1 MVDKSVKVEKPLI
14 VAERLASS
22 SGHGKSYLWP
32 VLPALVFAI
41 AISGVWVG
49 DFRQAYE
56 MPGLLMGLNL
66 IFSVLVSLALAA
78 VTGLGFLRSGA
89 PALLFLGAGSII
101 WGLAG
106 FVAGIVSH
114 SHGVGGQQDTNLLI
128 TIHNVCVWISAL
140 CHLIGLSFIVRRR
153 QPSWVLR
160 VWLCSSYAL
169 ALGIVGL
176 VTQAAIS
183 GLFPIFLVP
192 GLGGTVE
199 RQVLLG
205 AAIVTF
211 GLTGAILL
219 TRRHVQRASF
229 PYWYGVSLLLL
240 AIGLFGVMLERTPG
254 DVMSWT
260 GRMSQFLGG
269 AYMLVAALKSL
280 GKPADQEYVTLR
292 KGRVLWSKY
301 GFAAVLIINA
311 GALRLGLLTSLGPA
325 SGYLVFYPAVIITAL
340 YGGPSAG
347 FFAAVIALPMF
358 LDFAA
363 GETGIAVGWK
373 SIDLVRYAIFL
384 ASSLAIIWLTAHTR
398 RTERRASA
406 AEAAANFAEERER
419 ILKNLFRSETRFR
432 LLVEQAADGIFMS
445 DSQGNYR
452 EVNEA
457 GASMLGYSRSEIKA
471 MKISDVILQEE
482 VVRLPQE
489 ISRFANGNVATSEW
503 RFRRRNGTVFLG
515 EVTGRQLPDGMLLA
529 ILRDITD
536 RRLAE
541 KSLKESEDRFRTL
554 ANASFEGIVVTG
566 NGNILDVN
574 DQFSRIVGY
583 ERQELVGHPVSDLIA
598 PEARESVMANMR
610 DGLQSDVEHDILRK
624 DGSRRRIEA
633 HGRMIE
639 QKGGSVRLTTIR
651 DITEQKQIESEL
663 RLERGLL
670 KAVMDTTDAMLVC
683 LDRDFNFL
691 WMNNAYAK
699 TCHMNPEDMI
709 GKNHFSLYPNAENEA
724 IFRQVRDTG
733 KSISFKDKPFE
744 FTDQPERGM
753 TYWNWSLSPELDQG
767 GQTISLVFTLIETTD
782 QVRIRQR
789 AQESEGR
796 FASIASTV
804 PVLIWISDP
813 DKRITWV
820 NQAWLSFTGRTM
832 EQELGSGWTKSLH
845 PEDGDHFLQQFNDC
859 FEQRE
864 EFRMECRM
872 QTAGGAYRWL
882 AGRAVPRYNDD
893 RAFLGYVG
901 VFADVSDARESQERL
916 RIANEQLVRV
926 ARERAVH
933 LLELST
939 ELTLA
944 EQREQDRLYVRLHD
958 HVQPL
963 LIAARLKLSAL
974 SKKTAQ
980 EKSLEVAAE
989 VRELISQVIQ
999 TTRNLSVH
1007 LNPPMIRNGGLGQ
1020 ALTSLCGWMRST
1032 YGLKIALH
1040 CAPGIEPGDFVIR
1053 ALCFN
1058 AIRELLMNV
1067 VKYAGTEHVSIDLEA
1082 EDGGLLRVD
1091 VEDNGAGFDDR
1102 TRQHGSGLDNIQR
1115 RLEMVGGSLSIHSE
1129 IGVGT
1134 VVTLR
1139 VPLEVASNIN
1149 QRSTARDGIQFFRPT
1164 AESQRSKLEF
1174 DSGKQGGWK

>member
-1 MVDKSVKVEKPLI
+1 MPVDEKSVKVEGPL
-14 VAERLASS
+14 VVDEGLTSL
-22 SGHGKSYLWP
+22 SGRGTSYLGPALP
-32 VLPALVFAI
+32 VLLFALAI
-41 AISGVWVG
+41 AGVWVG

-56 MPGLLMGLNL
+56 VPGLLISLNL
-66 IFSVLVSLALAA
+66 IFSVLVSLVVAAL
-78 VTGLGFLRSGA
+78 TGRGFLRSGA
-89 PALLFLGAGSII
+89 PVLLFLSAASII

-114 SHGVGGQQDTNLLI
+114 SRGVGGQQDANLLI
-128 TIHNVCVWISAL
+128 TIHNICVWISSL
-140 CHLIGLSFIVRRR
+140 CHLIGLSFKVRWR

-160 VWLCSSYAL
+160 VWLFGSYAF
-169 ALGIVGL
+169 ALGIIGL

-183 GLFPIFLVP
+183 GWVPIYFVP
-192 GLGGTVE
+192 GMGGTAE
-199 RQVLLG
+199 RQFLLG
-205 AAIVTF
+205 ATIVTF
-211 GLTGAILL
+211 GLTGSILL
-219 TRRHVQRASF
+219 SKRHVQFTSF
-229 PYWYGVSLLLL
+229 AYWYGSSLLLL
-240 AIGLFGVMLERTPG
+240 AVGLLGVMLQLTPG

-260 GRMSQFLGG
+260 GRVSQFLGG
-269 AYMLVAALKSL
+269 AYMLVAALKCL
-280 GKPADQEYVTLR
+280 EKPAASEYVILR
-292 KGRVLWSKY
+292 RGRVFWSKY
-301 GFAAVLIINA
+301 SFAAMLMINA
-311 GALRLGLLTSLGPA
+311 GALRVALLSSLGPA
-325 SGYLVFYPAVIITAL
+325 SGYFLFYPAVVISAI

-347 FFAAVIALPMF
+347 FFSAVIAFPLF
-358 LDFAA
+358 QHFATE
-363 GETGIAVGWK
+363 GTGIVAGWHPV
-373 SIDLVRYAIFL
+373 DLVRYATFFV
-384 ASSLAIIWLTAHTR
+384 SSLAIVWLTAHTR
-398 RTERRASA
+398 QTERRASA
-406 AEAAANFAEERER
+406 AEAKASYAEERER
-419 ILKNLFRSETRFR
+419 ILKNLYRSETRFR

-445 DSQGNYR
+445 DDQGHYR

-457 GASMLGYSRSEIKA
+457 GARMLGYSRSEITA
-471 MKISDVILQEE
+471 MKISDVILPEE
-482 VVRLPQE
+482 VARLPQE
-489 ISRFANGNVATSEW
+489 ISRFANGAVTTSEW
-503 RFRRRNGTVFLG
+503 RFLRKNGTVFLG

-536 RRLAE
+536 SRLAE
-541 KSLKESEDRFRTL
+541 NLLKESENRFRTM
-554 ANASFEGIVVTG
+554 ANASFEGIVFTTG
-566 NGNILDVN
+566 GVILDVN
-574 DQFSRIVGY
+574 HQFLRMVGY
-583 ERQELVGHPVSDLIA
+583 EQQELVGHSVIDLIA
-598 PEARESVMANMR
+598 PEARDSVMANLR

-624 DGSRRRIEA
+624 DGSRRRVEA
-633 HGRMIE
+633 HGRMVVM
-639 QKGGSVRLTTIR
+639 KGSPIRLTVIR
-651 DITEQKQIESEL
+651 DITEQKRIESEL
-663 RLERGLL
+663 RRDRGLL
-670 KAVMDTTDAMLVC
+670 KAITDTTDAMLVC
-683 LDRDFNFL
+683 LDRNFNFL
-691 WMNNAYAK
+691 WVNNSYAK
-699 TCHMNPEDMI
+699 TCNMDPEDMI
-709 GKNHFSLYPNAENEA
+709 GKNHFSLYPNVENEA

-733 KSISFKDKPFE
+733 KAISFKDKPFE
-744 FTDQPERGM
+744 FPNQPERGM
-753 TYWNWSLSPELDQG
+753 TYWDWSLTPELDQG
-767 GQTISLVFTLIETTD
+767 GQTISLVFTLMETTD

-813 DKRITWV
+813 DKQITWV
-820 NQAWLSFTGRTM
+820 NQAWLNSTGRTM

-845 PEDGDHFLQQFNDC
+845 PDDRDHFLQQFNSC

-882 AGRAVPRYNDD
+882 AGRAVPRYSDD

-901 VFADVSDARESQERL
+901 VFADVSDVRESQERL
-916 RIANEQLVRV
+916 RIANEQLARV

-933 LLELST
+933 LLELSK

-963 LIAARLKLSAL
+963 LVAARLKLSAL
-974 SKKTAQ
+974 STRTAQ

-1040 CAPGIEPGDFVIR
+1040 CAPGIEPRDFVIR

-1115 RLEMVGGSLSIHSE
+1115 RLEMVGGSLTIHSE

-1139 VPLEVASNIN
+1139 VPLGVASNH
-1149 QRSTARDGIQFFRPT
+1149 QPTDDGAPRHPVLQASSR
-1164 AESQRSKLEF
+1164 ESGIET
-1174 DSGKQGGWK
+1174 